1 MRCFRRRRKMGK
13 KFRGVSVASVV
24 ALCSAVLTP
33 SIGNAKPV
41 CIQLV
46 GTYTFQLSGLP
57 KKKPKLL
64 AAKNLDGDR
73 PAVASGS
80 VDHDGNRVIGIS
92 EMWSTEGNNP
102 VGTYVVRFPAGAEL
116 GAYVVTYSGAVAAQN
131 FNGLANIVDCP

>member
-1 MRCFRRRRKMGK
+1 MGK
-13 KFRGVSVASVV
+13 KLRGVSVASVV
-24 ALCSAVLTP
+24 ALWSTVLTP

-57 KKKPKLL
+57 KKTKPKLL
-64 AAKNLDGDR
+64 AAKSLDGDR

-80 VDHDGNRVIGIS
+80 VDQDGNRVIGIT
-92 EMWSTEGNNP
+92 EMWSTEGLNP

-116 GAYVVTYSGAVAAQN
+116 GAYVATYSGTVAASN